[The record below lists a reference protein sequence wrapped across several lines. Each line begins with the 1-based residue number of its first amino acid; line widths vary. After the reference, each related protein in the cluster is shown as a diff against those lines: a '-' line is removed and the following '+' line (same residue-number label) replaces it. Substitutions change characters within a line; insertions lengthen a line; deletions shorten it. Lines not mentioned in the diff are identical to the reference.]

1 MMIIE
6 QARIEDAEEILKLQK
21 LAYLSEAEIYDDYTI
36 PPLTQTLEEIRDD
49 FNRRFFLKATVDE
62 QIIGSVRA
70 HLKDETCFIGR
81 LIVHPHHQNRGI
93 GTKLMHGIEARF
105 REAKR
110 FELFTGHRSERN
122 IHLYNKLGYK
132 TFRTEPISD
141 NLKLVYLEKQA
152 TGTAVDQKNT
162 RELQTSYDRVAEE
175 YARQYFKEFDKKP
188 LDRELL
194 DRFAESVHGLGPV
207 CDLGCGPGQVARYL
221 CDRGMDAFGLDL
233 SPGMVEQARQLNPD
247 IEFKQGNMLSLDVED
262 ESWGGIAAF
271 YSIIHIPRKDVTRAL
286 RELARVLRPGGLLLL
301 SFHLGQ
307 EIIHLDEWW
316 GEEVSVDS
324 YFFQRDE
331 MESYLRSAGF
341 EIEDVVER
349 PPYEGVEYQS
359 RRAYIFTRKPSP
371 RR

>member
-6 QARIEDAEEILKLQK
+6 KAKVEDAEEILKLQK
-21 LAYLSEAEIYDDYTI
+21 LAYLSEAEIYDNYTI

-49 FNRRFFLKATVDE
+49 FKRQLFLKVTLDG

-70 HLKDETCFIGR
+70 RLEDETCFIGR
-81 LIVHPHHQNRGI
+81 LIVHPHHQNRGT
-93 GTKLMHGIEARF
+93 GTRLMHEIEARF
-105 REAKR
+105 RQAER
-110 FELFTGHRSERN
+110 FELFTGYRSERN
-122 IHLYNKLGYK
+122 LHLYNKFGYRV
-132 TFRTEPISD
+132 FRTEPITD
-141 NLKLVYLEKQA
+141 NLKLVHLEKQA
-152 TGTAVDQKNT
+152 TGTAVDQKNA

-175 YARQYFKEFDKKP
+175 YANRYADEFDKKP
-188 LDRELL
+188 LDRQLL
-194 DRFAESVHGLGPV
+194 DRFAEEVRGTEPV

-221 CDRGMDAFGLDL
+221 CDRGVNAFGLDL

-301 SFHLGQ
+301 SFHVGQ
-307 EIIHLDEWW
+307 QIIHLDEWW
-316 GEEVSVDS
+316 GKEVSVDS
-324 YFFQRDE
+324 IFFQPEE
-331 MESYLRSAGF
+331 MEGYLEEAGF

-359 RRAYIFTRKPSP
+359 QRAYIFARKPNP
-371 RR
+371 A

>member
-6 QARIEDAEEILKLQK
+6 QAKVKDAEEILKLQK

-36 PPLTQTLEEIRDD
+36 PPLTQTLEQIRDD
-49 FNRRFFLKATVDE
+49 FKRQLFLKATTDG

-93 GTKLMHGIEARF
+93 GTKLMREIEARF
-105 REAKR
+105 ADTQR
-110 FELFTGHRSERN
+110 FELFTGYRSERN
-122 IHLYNKLGYK
+122 LHLYKKLGYRI
-132 TFRTEPISD
+132 FRTEAITD
-141 NLKLVYLEKQA
+141 NLKLVGLEKQT
-152 TGTAVDQKNT
+152 TGTAVNQKNT

-175 YARQYFKEFDKKP
+175 YANQYADEFEKKP

-194 DRFAESVHGLGPV
+194 DRFAEEVRGTGPV

-221 CDRGMDAFGLDL
+221 CDRGVDAFGLDL

-247 IEFKQGNMLSLDVED
+247 LEFEQGNMLSLDVED

-271 YSIIHIPRKDVTRAL
+271 YSIIHIPRKDVTRTL

-301 SFHLGQ
+301 SFHIGQ
-307 EIIHLDEWW
+307 EVIHFDEWW
-316 GEEVSVDS
+316 EKKVSVDS
-324 YFFQRDE
+324 IFFQPNE
-331 MESYLRSAGF
+331 MAGYLKSAGF

-349 PPYEGVEYQS
+349 PPYESVEYQS
-359 RRAYIFTRKPSP
+359 RRAYFFARKPSP
-371 RR
+371 G

>member
-6 QARIEDAEEILKLQK
+6 QAKVKDAEEILELQK

-49 FNRRFFLKATVDE
+49 FNRQLFLKATVDE

-70 HLKDETCFIGR
+70 HLEDETCFIGK

-93 GTKLMHGIEARF
+93 GTKLMHEIEARF
-105 REAKR
+105 AEAER
-110 FELFTGHRSERN
+110 FGLFTGHRSERN
-122 IHLYNKLGYK
+122 LHLYEKLGYRI
-132 TFRTEPISD
+132 FRTEPISD
-141 NLKLVYLEKQA
+141 NVKLVYLEKRA
-152 TGTAVDQKNT
+152 TGTAVDQKNIE
-162 RELQTSYDRVAEE
+162 ELQISYDRVAEE
-175 YARQYFKEFDKKP
+175 YANQYADEFDDKS
-188 LDRELL
+188 LDRQLL
-194 DRFAESVHGLGPV
+194 DRLAEEVRGTGPV

-221 CDRGMDAFGLDL
+221 CDRGVDAFGLDL
-233 SPGMVEQARQLNPD
+233 SPGMVEQARQLNPG

-271 YSIIHIPRKDVTRAL
+271 YSIIHVPRKDVTRAL

-307 EIIHLDEWW
+307 EVIHFDEFL
-316 GEEVSVDS
+316 EEKVSVDS

-331 MESYLRSAGF
+331 MEGYLRSAGF

-349 PPYEGVEYQS
+349 PPYESVEYQS
-359 RRAYIFTRKPSP
+359 RRAYIFARKP
-371 RR
+371 RK